1 MKSQQVLEAINE
13 AKKNNQKAFGFLFDN
28 FWDYLYNYLLKKNN
42 NEDQAE
48 DIAVQT
54 FAKAFDKIETF
65 NPKYTFETWLITISN
80 NLQIDQHRKENLK
93 NKIDSASYDDK
104 VITQVQDGNPSPE
117 DLLIITQNLSD
128 LLLKIKTLKTE
139 YKAIIRLRYFEEL
152 SYKEISERLSLPLNT
167 VKVTLLRAKKILSLK
182 ITSNEEQ
189 IK

>member
-1 MKSQQVLEAINE
+1 M
-13 AKKNNQKAFGFLFDN
+13 FLATK
-28 FWDYLYNYLLKKNN
+28 LKKNN

-104 VITQVQDGNPSPE
+104 VITQVQDGNP
-117 DLLIITQNLSD
+117 
-128 LLLKIKTLKTE
+128 LLKI
-139 YKAIIRLRYFEEL
+139 
-152 SYKEISERLSLPLNT
+152 S
-167 VKVTLLRAKKILSLK
+167 
-182 ITSNEEQ
+182 
-189 IK
+189 